1 MAWIDFDTGVY
12 ITVLIS
18 LFSVVNPL
26 GVLPV
31 YTSLTTSF
39 TKKERQKTA
48 LHTSIYFTVILFSF
62 FLGGSY
68 ILSFFGIS
76 LSALKIAGGLVI
88 LNSAVS
94 LINGKVIRSEA
105 INDKMK
111 QEAMEKDDI
120 SFSPLAMPLLSGPG
134 SISLLIGMYAE
145 YKDWSDKIVILVV
158 IVSLGLLVWFMLL
171 MAPLIGKFLGEAG
184 MKAVMRIM
192 GFFVMAIACQYIVSG
207 IMSLIKMH

>member
-1 MAWIDFDTGVY
+1 MKLLDFNTAVY

-31 YTSLTTSF
+31 YTSLTASF
-39 TKKERQKTA
+39 SQKERRKTA
-48 LHTSIYFTVILFSF
+48 LNTSLYFTFILFAF

-76 LSALKIAGGLVI
+76 LAALRIAGGLVI

-111 QEAMEKDDI
+111 QEAMQKDDI

-145 YKDWSDKIVILVV
+145 YKDWGDKVVILLV
-158 IVSLGLLVWFMLL
+158 IISLGLLVYIMLL

-207 IMSLIKMH
+207 IMSLIKLH